1 MFKKFTINSKY
12 FFDDYTD
19 VVERTNSL
27 ALPYKLVN
35 APVLDLVS
43 ENKKEYWVRVKAE
56 YQTSGFFDTDI
67 ISFQSANHQI
77 IISCNT
83 NSLNWVIKTDD
94 KICSEPF
101 VLNTKNLDIIIHIKS
116 GTDGVFVIKQAGDDS
131 PVVSLSGN
139 YLADESITK
148 LLICDPYTNYRYD
161 FRMIIISDSK
171 IDFND
176 KIVKIKPTITTDWIL
191 KDDSSYETDNI
202 NKKIMLAVPE
212 NIDELKGYNID
223 CLQAIFNVAGGGDV
237 TGLTVQAN
245 EISKKIGLTTE
256 KQTVFTAIDK
266 EKIVI
271 TSEGS

>member
-56 YQTSGFFDTDI
+56 YQTGGFFDTDI

-77 IISCNT
+77 IISCNA

-94 KICSEPF
+94 KISSEPF

-116 GTDGVFVIKQAGDDS
+116 GTDGVFVIKQAGDDL

-202 NKKIMLAVPE
+202 NKKIMLAAPE

-256 KQTVFTAIDK
+256 KQTVFTVIDK

>member
-12 FFDDYTD
+12 FFDDYTN
-19 VVERTNSL
+19 VYERPDSL
-27 ALPYKLVN
+27 KLPYKLVK

-56 YQTSGFFDTDI
+56 YKTGGFFDTDI

-77 IISCNT
+77 IISCNA

-94 KICSEPF
+94 KISSEPF

-148 LLICDPYTNYRYD
+148 LLICDPYIDYRYD

-202 NKKIMLAVPE
+202 NKKIMLAAPE

-256 KQTVFTAIDK
+256 KQTVFTVIDK

>member
-19 VVERTNSL
+19 VVERINSL

-43 ENKKEYWVRVKAE
+43 ENKKEYWVRIKAE
-56 YQTSGFFDTDI
+56 YYAGDFDTDI

-77 IISCNT
+77 IISCNA

-94 KICSEPF
+94 KISSEPF

-148 LLICDPYTNYRYD
+148 LLICDPYSKYRYD

-202 NKKIMLAVPE
+202 NKKIMLAAPE

>member
-56 YQTSGFFDTDI
+56 CYAGYFDTDI
-67 ISFQSANHQI
+67 ISVQSANHQI
-77 IISCNT
+77 IISCNA
-83 NSLNWVIKTDD
+83 NSLNWVIKIDD
-94 KICSEPF
+94 KISSEPF

-148 LLICDPYTNYRYD
+148 LLICDPYSKYRYD
-161 FRMIIISDSK
+161 FKMIIISDSK

>member
-19 VVERTNSL
+19 VVERTYSL

-56 YQTSGFFDTDI
+56 YQTGGFFDTDI

-94 KICSEPF
+94 KISSEPF

-148 LLICDPYTNYRYD
+148 LLICDPYTKYRYD

-212 NIDELKGYNID
+212 NINELKGYNID

-256 KQTVFTAIDK
+256 KQTVFTVIDK

>member
-56 YQTSGFFDTDI
+56 YYAGDFDTDI
-67 ISFQSANHQI
+67 ISFQSANHKI
-77 IISCNT
+77 IISCNA

-94 KICSEPF
+94 KISSEPF

-148 LLICDPYTNYRYD
+148 LLICDPYTKYRYD